1 MRTKSAVRGPWKAGL
16 ARLLHPSWLGR
27 SKASLLGG
35 QLGCGEGAPPPP
47 SRVPCEAQAGADNM
61 LWVEGPRE
69 GAEG

>member
-1 MRTKSAVRGPWKAGL
+1 MDKVSCSGPRKAGL

-35 QLGCGEGAPPPP
+35 RLGCGEGAPPPP

-61 LWVEGPRE
+61 MWVEGPRE
-69 GAEG
+69 GAGG